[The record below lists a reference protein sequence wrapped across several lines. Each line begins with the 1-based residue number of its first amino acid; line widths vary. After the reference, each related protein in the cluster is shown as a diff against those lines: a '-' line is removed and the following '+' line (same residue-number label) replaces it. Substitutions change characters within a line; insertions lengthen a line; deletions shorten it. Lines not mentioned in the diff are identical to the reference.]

1 MCISVHWRA
10 VLPAL
15 LLMLVGCDFPEPGEP
30 GYFVVN
36 STSDVVDAFPGNAL
50 CATASGACT
59 LRAAIQESNAM
70 SGANTIEL
78 PEGTYLLT
86 RPGGGGD
93 AQGDLNITSPVRILG
108 EGASSTRIDGNGS
121 VLNTRIFYLQSGSL
135 QLTDVT
141 LQNGG
146 SQSVS
151 AGGGIRADSGSL
163 FLTRVVMTGN
173 EAFSN
178 GGAIAQ
184 FAGLLSLI
192 DTTIDAN
199 VVTSR
204 GGGLYAGSDTTIG
217 VTRCT
222 FSNNQSTLGGAIQS
236 FGTLTMENST
246 ISGNSGSAGTGGI
259 INVGTMTLN
268 NVTIT
273 NNTSDEE
280 SSGRA
285 GGIAS
290 NGGVLNLRNT
300 LIAGNHNTAGGSPDC
315 AGTLTSQGYNLIQST
330 TGCTIVGTTTG
341 NLTGVNPL
349 LGPLAN
355 NGGLTRTHSIG
366 SGSPAREAANPAV
379 PGSSDT
385 ACRTTD
391 QRGVSRP
398 QGPRCDMGA
407 FERQ

>member
-1 MCISVHWRA
+1 MCVSVHWRR

-36 STSDVVDAFPGNAL
+36 STSDSVDAFPGNTV

-70 SGANTIEL
+70 AGENTIEL
-78 PEGTYLLT
+78 PAGTYLLT
-86 RPGGGGD
+86 LPGGGG
-93 AQGDLNITSPVRILG
+93 ASEGDLNITSQVRILG
-108 EGASSTRIDGNGS
+108 AGASSTRIDGNGS
-121 VLNTRIFYLQSGSL
+121 VLNTRIFYLQSGGL
-135 QLTDVT
+135 QLSDVT

-184 FAGLLSLI
+184 FAGLLSLT
-192 DTTIDAN
+192 DSTIDGN
-199 VVTSR
+199 VVASR
-204 GGGLYAGSDTTIG
+204 GGGLYAGSDTSIG
-217 VTRCT
+217 ITRCT
-222 FSNNQSTLGGAIQS
+222 FSNNEATLGGAMQS
-236 FGTLTMENST
+236 FGTLTLENST
-246 ISGNSGSAGTGGI
+246 ISGNSADAGTGGI

-273 NNTSDEE
+273 NNTSDEA
-280 SSGRA
+280 SAGRA

-300 LIAGNHNTAGGSPDC
+300 IIAGNHNTAGGSPDC

-349 LGPLAN
+349 LGALAN
-355 NGGLTRTHSIG
+355 NGGLTQTHSIG
-366 SGSPAREAANPAV
+366 STSPARDAGNPAA
-379 PGSSDT
+379 PGSSAT
-385 ACRTTD
+385 ACRITD

>member
-1 MCISVHWRA
+1 
-10 VLPAL
+10 
-15 LLMLVGCDFPEPGEP
+15 MLVGCDFPDAGEP

-36 STSDVVDAFPGNAL
+36 STSDAVDAFPGNAL
-50 CATASGACT
+50 CATARGACT

-70 SGANTIEL
+70 AGANTIEL
-78 PEGTYLLT
+78 PAGTYLLT
-86 RPGGGGD
+86 LPGGGGD
-93 AQGDLNITSPVRILG
+93 AQGDLNITSQVRILG
-108 EGASSTRIDGNGS
+108 AGASSTRIDGNGS
-121 VLNTRIFYLQSGSL
+121 VLNTRIFYLQSGAL

-146 SQSVS
+146 SQNVS

-184 FAGLLSLI
+184 FAGLLSLT
-192 DTTIDAN
+192 DSALDAN

-204 GGGLYAGSDTTIG
+204 GGGLYAGTNTTIG
-217 VTRCT
+217 ITRCT
-222 FSNNQSTLGGAIQS
+222 FSNNEATLGGAIQS
-236 FGTLTMENST
+236 FGMLTMENST

-280 SSGRA
+280 SAGRA
-285 GGIAS
+285 GGISS
-290 NGGVLNLRNT
+290 NGGVLNVRNT
-300 LIAGNHNTAGGSPDC
+300 IIAGNQNTAGGSPDC
-315 AGTLTSQGYNLIQST
+315 AGTLTSQGFNLIQST

-349 LGPLAN
+349 LGALSN
-355 NGGLTRTHSIG
+355 NGGLTQTHSLG
-366 SGSPAREAANPAV
+366 STSPARDAGNPAV

-398 QGPRCDMGA
+398 QGTRCDMGA